1 MEQEKKLN
9 LIGLIIRI
17 AIIAPAIIFGIM
29 VMGSGVNAESAST
42 DIESLKESV
51 HFNAV
56 FGISFMALLGCAAL
70 VLIFFGISLITR
82 PASAVKSILG
92 IIIATIFFF
101 ILYAIGSNDT
111 AESLRVDST
120 IMVTET
126 TVNFATAGI
135 WTALVA
141 LAIAS
146 ITALGLGFV
155 IKLVRKN

>member
-56 FGISFMALLGCAAL
+56 FGISFVALLGCAA
-70 VLIFFGISLITR
+70 LITR

-101 ILYAIGSNDT
+101 IAYAIGSTDT
-111 AESLRVDST
+111 AESLRVDSS

-135 WTALVA
+135 WTAIVA
-141 LAIAS
+141 MAIAS
-146 ITALGLGFV
+146 IAALGLGFV
-155 IKLVRKN
+155 LKLVRKN